1 VPPRAGAHLFAR
13 RRELDAGRCELPDL
27 PFARVQARAD
37 EPAPDDQVIDAA
49 VRLERPLQPV
59 GVDARDEKVRVL
71 RLEAEQLV
79 ADRSADEI
87 RVET

>member
-1 VPPRAGAHLFAR
+1 
-13 RRELDAGRCELPDL
+13 
-27 PFARVQARAD
+27 
-37 EPAPDDQVIDAA
+37 

-59 GVDARDEKVRVL
+59 GVETRDEKVRVL

-79 ADRSADEI
+79 ADGAADEI

>member
-1 VPPRAGAHLFAR
+1 
-13 RRELDAGRCELPDL
+13 
-27 PFARVQARAD
+27 VQAHAD
-37 EPAPDDQVIDAA
+37 EPAGDDEILDAA

-59 GVDARDEKVRVL
+59 GVDAPDKEVRVL